1 MIPKAS
7 SPRVV
12 HLIPYDGIG
21 GVEIAAKS
29 IAPGSHDELRFE
41 RQYLVRPN
49 AVTPEA
55 GEYHGPDISLYDPR
69 AYWHALRVLLRDPP
83 DLLVASLWRS
93 ALVLIFMKV
102 LRPRQRTVI
111 FLHLAH
117 DVHRVDGMLNT
128 LAMRLADVIWTDSRA
143 TLDRRVPA
151 ALQHKGRV
159 ISFLLEKRPM
169 PAPSCPA
176 PEFVF
181 WGRLNA
187 QKGLDRAL
195 RVFAGIQRRR
205 HDARFTVIGPDGG
218 VEDDLIALAAEL
230 GIDAHVNF
238 RGMMHRADITRMTG
252 QSSFYLQTSL
262 DEGMALSVVEA
273 MQAGLVPV
281 VTPVGE
287 ISSYCHDG
295 VSAIFVHNDADA
307 IDAVISLLSDPVAY
321 KSMSRSAAEYW
332 QARPLYRDD
341 FLEAAGRLI
350 KGRTDAC

>member
-1 MIPKAS
+1 MKRI
-7 SPRVV
+7 V
-12 HLIPYDGIG
+12 HLIPYEGIG
-21 GVEIAAKS
+21 GVEVAARS
-29 IAPGSHDELRFE
+29 VPTGSHEEIFFE
-41 RQYLVRPN
+41 RQYLVRP
-49 AVTPEA
+49 AGVTPET
-55 GEYHGPDISLYDPR
+55 GEYHGPDISLNDPR

-93 ALVLIFMKV
+93 ALVLIFIKM

-117 DVHRVDGMLNT
+117 DVHRVDGMLNR
-128 LAMRLADVIWTDSRA
+128 LAMRLADMIWTDSRA
-143 TLDRRVPA
+143 TLDWRVPA
-151 ALQHKGRV
+151 ALQPKGRV
-159 ISFLLEKRPM
+159 ISFLLEKRPL

-205 HDARFTVIGPDGG
+205 ADARFTIIGPDGG
-218 VEDDLIALAAEL
+218 VGDELTALAAKL
-230 GIDAHVNF
+230 GIGAHVNF
-238 RGMMHRADITRMTG
+238 RGMMHHADINRMTV
-252 QSSFYLQTSL
+252 QASFYLQTSL

-287 ISSYCHDG
+287 IARYCHDG
-295 VSAIFVHNDADA
+295 ETAVFVHEDMAA
-307 IDAVISLLSDPVAY
+307 VDAVLAVLSDPDRY
-321 KSMSRSAAEYW
+321 RRMSRAAAEYW
-332 QARPLYRDD
+332 RAKPLYRDD
-341 FLEAAGRLI
+341 FLAAARDLI
-350 KGRTDAC
+350 VNGDRAHEV